1 MNPKHLHIED
11 EPLGIDFHLNE
22 LNLLL
27 STHLNDIRAAG
38 IYGSGGISKT
48 TIAKMV
54 CNEIQYHFTGASFL
68 QDVSERFK
76 NGCQLQ
82 LQKQVLQGIVRKVS
96 MKESKWYMD
105 LCQKRLVLSL
115 TTWIHLKQ
123 INSLAEKLIW
133 FGAGSRIIITTKD
146 QHLFIIM
153 KCSHDMRLQKVRD
166 EEVLVNRHDFKQ
178 VVPREDYV
186 HLSKC
191 MIHYAQGLPLSLK
204 VLGSYL

>member
-38 IYGSGGISKT
+38 IYGIGGISKT
-48 TIAKMV
+48 TIAKIV
-54 CNEIQYHFTGASFL
+54 CKEIQYHFTGASFL
-68 QDVSERFK
+68 QDSERFK

-82 LQKQVLQGIVRKVS
+82 LQKQVLQGIVGKDVETSNVDEGIKMVQGGFVS
-96 MKESKWYMD
+96 KKARIVID
-105 LCQKRLVLSL
+105 DVD
-115 TTWIHLKQ
+115 HLKQ

-146 QHLFIIM
+146 QHLFII
-153 KCSHDMRLQKVRD
+153 KK
-166 EEVLVNRHDFKQ
+166 
-178 VVPREDYV
+178 
-186 HLSKC
+186 
-191 MIHYAQGLPLSLK
+191 
-204 VLGSYL
+204 